1 VNFIHWAPQDKVGGL
16 VSFKRGLCVVLTL
29 LRMHRR
35 EYERCSALQECLGHN
50 MRKRLEEL
58 REQSTMLKE
67 ETKRPANPA
76 A

>member
-1 VNFIHWAPQDKVGGL
+1 M
-16 VSFKRGLCVVLTL
+16 SFKRGLCIVLTL

-35 EYERCSALQECLGHN
+35 DCERCSALQECLGHD

-58 REQSTMLKE
+58 REQSTMLE
-67 ETKRPANPA
+67 EEMKRPANPA